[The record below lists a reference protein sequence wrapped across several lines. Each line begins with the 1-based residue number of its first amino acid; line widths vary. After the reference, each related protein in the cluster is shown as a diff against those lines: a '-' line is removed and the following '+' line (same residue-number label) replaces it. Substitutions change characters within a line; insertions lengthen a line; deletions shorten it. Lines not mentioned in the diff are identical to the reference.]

1 MVDPYTHTPPPPGQD
16 HPLQGH
22 FARKRLADGYA
33 DRRGTAFA
41 VVNGTAFAAHLVLA
55 CTAPG
60 LLATRVS
67 GETTAGACALLL
79 QVLLLVWTA
88 VRYDR

>member
-1 MVDPYTHTPPPPGQD
+1 MVDPYTHAPPSPGRE
-16 HPLQGH
+16 HPRQGH
-22 FARKRLADGYA
+22 SARKRLPHGYA

-55 CTAPG
+55 CTAPW
-60 LLATRVS
+60 LLASRVS
-67 GETTAGACALLL
+67 GETTAGAYALLL